1 MNEPADDNFDDLLPC
16 PFCAGGETRIDHAT
30 HWTGMSSVPL
40 STRIMHWCPRKD
52 GQPQSFLQVAG
63 KTDSDAISAWNAR
76 AYSQIGNKMETTGTK
91 KAATSQ

>member
-1 MNEPADDNFDDLLPC
+1 MNEPADDNFDELLPC
-16 PFCAGGETRIDHAT
+16 PFCGAGETRLDRKT

-76 AYSQIGNKMETTGTK
+76 ASGCIPIAFQN
-91 KAATSQ
+91 SS